1 MEFFIIGIA
10 VGFIFILIGKDI
22 KAISYLSV
30 VSIGAM
36 LIIGLFRMQTASPAE
51 LDKIAAET
59 INSVVSSWVDHFL
72 FDLGGYI
79 TGIMIGFLVGS
90 PLADNNS

>member
-1 MEFFIIGIA
+1 MDFFILGIA
-10 VGFIFILIGKDI
+10 IGFIFVLIGKDI
-22 KAISYLSV
+22 RAISYLSV
-30 VSIGAM
+30 ISIGAI
-36 LIIGLFRMQTASPAE
+36 LIIGLFRMQTASSAE

-59 INSVVSSWVDHFL
+59 INLVVSHWVDHFL

-79 TGIMIGFLVGS
+79 TGIMIGLLAGS